1 MTTAAPCRVSA
12 VVLAAGESL
21 RMGET
26 KQLLRMGGRTL
37 LERTLECARNSD
49 AVETILV
56 LGHAA
61 ETIRRELPQSLLG
74 GVTVVI
80 NPAYKRGMASS
91 LREGLSAVAIDA
103 RAALIMLS
111 DQPFVRGDTI
121 NRIIERYC
129 ASEAEIVIPY
139 YKGRRGNPV
148 LLGRPVFEEAMLL
161 KGDIGCRAIFAS
173 HTDRTLELNVND
185 AGILLDIDDRADYE
199 RLRGLG

>member
-1 MTTAAPCRVSA
+1 MRTTCQVSA
-12 VVLAAGESL
+12 VVLAAGESA

-26 KQLLRMGGRTL
+26 KQLLRVGGRTI
-37 LERTLECARNSD
+37 LERTLECVRNSD
-49 AVETILV
+49 AAETILV

-74 GVTVVI
+74 GVTVVM
-80 NPAYKRGMASS
+80 NPAYKQGMASS
-91 LREGLSAVAIDA
+91 LREGLSAVGGDA

-148 LLGRPVFEEAMLL
+148 LLGRPVFQEAMSLQ
-161 KGDIGCRAIFAS
+161 GDTGCRAIFGS
-173 HTDRTLELNVND
+173 HTDRTLVLNVDD
-185 AGILLDIDDRADYE
+185 AGILLDIDDRQDYE
-199 RLRGLG
+199 RLRGLCG

>member
-1 MTTAAPCRVSA
+1 MTTAPCRVSA
-12 VVLAAGESL
+12 VVLAAGESA

-26 KQLLRMGGRTL
+26 KQLLRVGGRTL
-37 LERTLECARNSD
+37 LERTLECAHNSNV
-49 AVETILV
+49 AKTILV
-56 LGHAA
+56 LGHDADA
-61 ETIRRELPQSLLG
+61 IRRELPRALLG

-80 NPAYKRGMASS
+80 NSAYKQGMASS
-91 LREGLSAVAIDA
+91 LREGLSAVGEDA

-111 DQPFVRGDTI
+111 DQPFVRSDTI

-148 LLGRPVFEEAMLL
+148 LLGRPVFQEAMSL
-161 KGDIGCRAIFAS
+161 KGDTGCRAIFAS
-173 HTDRTLELNVND
+173 HADRTLEVNVDD